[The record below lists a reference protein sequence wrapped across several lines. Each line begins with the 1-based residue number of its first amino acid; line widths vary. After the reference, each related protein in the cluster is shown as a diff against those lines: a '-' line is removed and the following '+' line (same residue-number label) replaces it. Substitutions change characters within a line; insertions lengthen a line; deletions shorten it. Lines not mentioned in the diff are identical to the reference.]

1 MKSLKQGLIFV
12 VLTPLLCI
20 FTYPLIWLFGACFK
34 TNREIYQPNILFPE
48 KWDSSHFS
56 TLFQGEVIDFWSLW
70 GNSLLT
76 TLSQSVVAVLLSSMA
91 AYAFVFKDFRYKR
104 LLFIIAVALILIP
117 KQIMIFPLREQIF
130 SMNLNDNLL
139 AVILPGA
146 LSGIGV
152 LFFIQIYRH
161 LPEEFI
167 HMAKIE
173 GAGDFRAYLSTLPLI
188 ISPIFCCFMIH
199 FIMAWQQH
207 LMPLMLL
214 DQNQLLPVAM
224 SSLLTSS
231 LGYPLAVLMC
241 SAVMCILP
249 SIILFLVSFKNFRS
263 ALSEH
268 VC

>member
-1 MKSLKQGLIFV
+1 MKALKQNLIFI
-12 VLTPLLCI
+12 VLTPLLFL
-20 FTYPLIWLFGACFK
+20 FTYPLIWLIGACFK
-34 TNREIYQPNILFPE
+34 TNREIYKPNILFPE
-48 KWDSSHFS
+48 KWDMSHFS
-56 TLFQGEVIDFWSLW
+56 TLFQGEVIDFWRLW
-70 GNSLLT
+70 GNSLIT
-76 TLSQSVVAVLLSSMA
+76 TGTQSIVVVILSSMT
-91 AYAFVFKDFRYKR
+91 AYTFVFKEFKFKR
-104 LLFIIAVALILIP
+104 ILFIVAVALILIP
-117 KQIMIFPLREQIF
+117 KQIMVFPLREQIF

-139 AVILPGA
+139 AIILPGA
-146 LSGIGV
+146 LSGIGI

-167 HMAKIE
+167 HLAKIE
-173 GAGDFRAYLSTLPLI
+173 GAGDFKAYLTTLPLI
-188 ISPIFCCFMIH
+188 TSPILCCFMIH

-231 LGYPLAVLMC
+231 LSYPLAVLMC
-241 SAVMCILP
+241 AAIMCIIP